1 MIRMFLAASFAWLL
15 LAAAPAQAFTIKQV
29 RSPGGIS
36 AWLVEDHTVPL
47 ISMNFSFKGG
57 AAQDPAD
64 AQGLTNFLTTMLD
77 EGAGDMPSRE
87 FQTREQELA
96 MRLSFNADAERFRS
110 SFQTLSKNRDEAFAM
125 LALALNKPRFD
136 AAPLERMRAQLLQ
149 GLEMAAQDPEA
160 ITSRA
165 FMQQALG
172 DHPYARNSDGTL
184 EGVKAVSA
192 DDLRALHGRLF
203 AREHL
208 LISAVGDI
216 DEKTFG
222 ELLDKT
228 FGALPEK
235 SGMGEVPEM
244 PTPKTA
250 SLTIVERDIP
260 QSIIQFGL
268 PGIKRDDPDFIAA
281 FVMNY
286 VLGGGGFGSRLM
298 EEVREKRGLS
308 YSVWSDLYPLQRG
321 GLIIG
326 GAATRNEKAAET
338 IDIIRQEIARLAAE
352 GPTEQ
357 ELADVKTFLT
367 GSYALRF
374 NSGRKTAAQLLGLQE
389 QDLGI
394 DYVEKRNGL
403 VNAVTLADVKRVA
416 ERLLKDKPLLFTVTG
431 RPVGVTASR

>member
-1 MIRMFLAASFAWLL
+1 MIRMILAASFAWLL
-15 LAAAPAQAFTIKQV
+15 LVAAPAQAFTIKQV
-29 RSPGGIS
+29 TSPGGIS

-47 ISMNFSFKGG
+47 ISLNFSFKGG
-57 AAQDPAD
+57 AALDPQDR
-64 AQGLTNFLTTMLD
+64 QGLANFLTTMLD

-96 MRLSFNADAERFRS
+96 MRLSFNADADRFRG

-136 AAPLERMRAQLLQ
+136 ADPLERMRAQLLQ
-149 GLEMAAQDPEA
+149 GLEQSAQDPET
-160 ITSRA
+160 ITSLA
-165 FMQQALG
+165 FMKQALG
-172 DHPYARNSDGTL
+172 EHPYARNSEGTL
-184 EGVKAVSA
+184 EGVKAITA
-192 DDLRALHGRLF
+192 DDLRSLHGRLF
-203 AREHL
+203 ARDRL
-208 LISAVGDI
+208 MIAAVGDI

-228 FGALPEK
+228 FSTLPAK
-235 SGMGEVPEM
+235 SGMGNVPEM
-244 PTPKTA
+244 PVPTAA
-250 SLTIVERDIP
+250 SLTIIDRDIP

-268 PGIKRDDPDFIAA
+268 PGITRDDPDFIPA
-281 FVMNY
+281 FVMNFI
-286 VLGGGGFGSRLM
+286 LGGGGFGSRLM

-308 YSVWSDLYPLQRG
+308 YSVWSDLYPLEQG

-338 IDIIRQEIARLAAE
+338 IDIITKEIARLAAE

-389 QDLGI
+389 QEMGV
-394 DYVEKRNGL
+394 DYVEKRNEL
-403 VNAVTLADVKRVA
+403 VNAVSLADVKRVA

-431 RPVGVTASR
+431 KPVGVTASR

>member
-1 MIRMFLAASFAWLL
+1 MIRMLLAASFAWLL
-15 LAAAPAQAFTIKQV
+15 LVAAPAQAFTIKQV
-29 RSPGGIS
+29 TSPGGIS

-57 AAQDPAD
+57 AAQDPANT
-64 AQGLTNFLTTMLD
+64 QGLANFLTTMLD
-77 EGAGDMPSRE
+77 EGAGDLPSRE

-96 MRLSFNADAERFRS
+96 MRLSFNADADNFRG

-136 AAPLERMRAQLLQ
+136 ADPLERMRAQLLQ
-149 GLEMAAQDPEA
+149 GLEMDAQDPEA
-160 ITSRA
+160 ITSHA

-184 EGVKAVSA
+184 EGVKAVTA

-216 DEKTFG
+216 DEKTLG
-222 ELLDKT
+222 ALLDKT
-228 FGALPEK
+228 FSTLPEK
-235 SGMGEVPEM
+235 SGMGDVPEM
-244 PTPKTA
+244 PSPKAA
-250 SLTIVERDIP
+250 SLTIVDRDIP

-268 PGIKRDDPDFIAA
+268 PGIKRDDPDFIPA

-308 YSVWSDLYPLQRG
+308 YSVWSDLYPLEQG

-374 NSGRKTAAQLLGLQE
+374 TSGRKTAAQLLGLQE
-389 QDLGI
+389 QQLGI